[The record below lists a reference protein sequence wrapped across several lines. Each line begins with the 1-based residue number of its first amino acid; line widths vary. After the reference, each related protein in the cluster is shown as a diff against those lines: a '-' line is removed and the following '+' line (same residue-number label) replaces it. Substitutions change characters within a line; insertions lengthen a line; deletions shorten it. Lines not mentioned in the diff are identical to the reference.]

1 MPWED
6 LIDRAYKDARNHKT
20 RLVRKILRNG
30 HRQRVQEMTE
40 DDRGLWKLSKWAR
53 NRSTGPATT
62 PTLES
67 QGQSMRTP
75 EAKAAAF
82 RETFFPRPP
91 PADLSD
97 IETFLYPEGLPF
109 PPVTVEEVRHA
120 IKRAPADKAPG
131 DDGIPNRVLH
141 WVLPVIDIYLTNLF
155 NACLHAGYNPR
166 HFQVS
171 VTTVLRKPG
180 KSKYTEPKA
189 FRPVALLNTIGKALE
204 SVVAQRL
211 SYAVERFRLLPKN
224 HLGGRRGISCE
235 HVLQIVVDRITK
247 AWQKGRSVSLLLL
260 DVSGA
265 YDNVSHRRLLHN
277 LRKRK
282 LGHFVPWI
290 ASFLSNRYTR
300 IRMPE
305 HVTELFPTT
314 TGIPQGF
321 PLSLILYLLY
331 NADLISICN
340 SPTQGLT
347 VTEAY
352 GYVDDVALLAEAF
365 SIRSATR
372 ALQAVYPHAR
382 QWASQHG
389 SVFAPAKYELV
400 HFPRPVGGESQLC
413 ENALY
418 LDEEDITVQPSSAA
432 RYLGV
437 WLDSRLDFTVHCTKM
452 LHRAEACLEALR
464 GIAGSSGA
472 RLWKASAAFIK
483 PWSCLPC
490 CTAPRCGTIHG
501 GSRPRRRPS
510 RRASAQ
516 SCALP
521 TFRSA
526 QRF

>member
-20 RLVRKILRNG
+20 HLVRKSLRNG
-30 HRQRVQEMTE
+30 HRQRVQEVTE

-62 PTLES
+62 PTLEF

-91 PADLSD
+91 PAGLSD

-120 IKRAPADKAPG
+120 IKRAPADKTPG

-141 WVLPVIDIYLTNLF
+141 WVLPVVDIYLTDLF
-155 NACLHAGYNPR
+155 NACLHAAYNPR

-180 KSKYTEPKA
+180 KSKYTEPEA

-224 HLGGRRGISCE
+224 HLGGRKVISCE

-247 AWQKGRSVSLLLL
+247 AWRKGRSVSLLLL

-265 YDNVSHRRLLHN
+265 YNNVSHRRLLHN
-277 LRKRK
+277 LWKRK

-290 ASFLSNRYTR
+290 ASFLSNRYAR

-321 PLSLILYLLY
+321 RFRR
-331 NADLISICN
+331 
-340 SPTQGLT
+340 
-347 VTEAY
+347 
-352 GYVDDVALLAEAF
+352 F
-365 SIRSATR
+365 STFCTTR
-372 ALQAVYPHAR
+372 
-382 QWASQHG
+382 
-389 SVFAPAKYELV
+389 
-400 HFPRPVGGESQLC
+400 
-413 ENALY
+413 
-418 LDEEDITVQPSSAA
+418 I
-432 RYLGV
+432 
-437 WLDSRLDFTVHCTKM
+437 
-452 LHRAEACLEALR
+452 
-464 GIAGSSGA
+464 
-472 RLWKASAAFIK
+472 
-483 PWSCLPC
+483 
-490 CTAPRCGTIHG
+490 
-501 GSRPRRRPS
+501 
-510 RRASAQ
+510 
-516 SCALP
+516 
-521 TFRSA
+521 
-526 QRF
+526 